1 MDITIRK
8 NEHCIV
14 GLPRCDFVFSSTRA
28 CFVAYGFKTSP
39 LEMTIIRNLLEQKG
53 IQCEEAG
60 GKLAPGQ
67 NAFCQKICSK
77 IITSQFCIV
86 LLNHDKEK
94 GKLVPNANVNMEYG
108 LMLGFNKY
116 VVPFQQETHPLPF
129 NVAGLDTVKY
139 DNTSFESQASG
150 AIDIAIEKT
159 RQDQAS
165 LTPPDQLIGLFLLSK
180 KALYSPIDSD
190 GEKNIFRMGSPFSFN
205 LLNDFSGM
213 KYIFFGNFTALRPE
227 IVIWRLQMLNDL
239 LNERRSS
246 LKERIELKLFTQ
258 EQVELAESLFASM
271 KIWLLVTSDEDK
283 AIILAETKSMA
294 FFQRMEVFSI
304 ADVKEQLNLISED
317 RS

>member
-1 MDITIRK
+1 LDITIRR
-8 NEHCIV
+8 NEQCIV
-14 GLPRCDFVFSSTRA
+14 GLPRCDFVFSSTRT

-39 LEMTIIRNLLEQKG
+39 LEMTIIRNLLEHRG

-86 LLNHDKEK
+86 LLNHDEEN

-116 VVPFQQETHPLPF
+116 LVPFQQETHTLPF

-139 DNTSFESQASG
+139 DNTSFESKAST
-150 AIDIAIEKT
+150 AIDVAIEKT

-165 LTPPDQLIGLFLLSK
+165 LTTPDQLIGLFLLYK
-180 KALYSPIDSD
+180 KALFSPIDND
-190 GEKNIFRMGSPFSFN
+190 GEKNIFRMGSPFGFN

-213 KYIFFGNFTALRPE
+213 IYIFFGNFTALRPE

-246 LKERIELKLFTQ
+246 LKQRIELKLVTQ
-258 EQVELAESLFASM
+258 EQVELAESLFTRM
-271 KIWLLVTSDEDK
+271 KIWLLVTSEEDK
-283 AIILAETKSMA
+283 TIIMAETKSVT
-294 FFQRMEVFSI
+294 FFDSMQVYSI
-304 ADVKEQLNLISED
+304 ADVKKQLNLIS
-317 RS
+317 